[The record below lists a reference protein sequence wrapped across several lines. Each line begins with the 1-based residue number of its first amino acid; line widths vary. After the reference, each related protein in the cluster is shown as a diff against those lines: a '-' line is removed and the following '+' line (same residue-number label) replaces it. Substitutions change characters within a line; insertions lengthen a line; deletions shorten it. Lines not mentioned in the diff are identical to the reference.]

1 MFRYTALR
9 FGLIVA
15 SFGVIWGLVRLRILP
30 AGLGDSNYLW
40 VGLLAL
46 IVSAPLSWVL
56 LRGAREQA
64 ALKVSNRVERTRL
77 NLAANLA
84 ANASQEDEADDAAR
98 EVAARGASAGD
109 SGAGGGDDAAP
120 EVAAGDD
127 EARDDADGDDEASEV
142 AAPEERAPAVAARE
156 EPVREDTARTP

>member
-1 MFRYTALR
+1 MGPAAALCGPGCGVRGAGMIDNAACFTGCMFRYTALR

-15 SFGVIWGLVRLRILP
+15 SFGVIWGLVRLHVLP

-64 ALKVSNRVERTRL
+64 ALKVSQRVDRTMQ
-77 NLAANLA
+77 NLS
-84 ANASQEDEADDAAR
+84 ANARQEDAADDASRDA
-98 EVAARGASAGD
+98 EHVAEHGA
-109 SGAGGGDDAAP
+109 
-120 EVAAGDD
+120 
-127 EARDDADGDDEASEV
+127 
-142 AAPEERAPAVAARE
+142 
-156 EPVREDTARTP
+156 EPHTA